1 VEGAGGNRKVPPQD
15 QVRSNTK
22 TSEPEEG
29 GPWERSASEMTRS
42 EPEAKRQEIPLSAP
56 WIDEREEE
64 LALQVLR
71 SGRLSLGPMIDRFE
85 NALAERVGAPF
96 VAAVSSGTAGLHLA
110 VLLAGIGAG
119 DEVITTPFSFVA
131 SANCILYEGGTPV
144 FVDVDTRTLNLDP
157 TAVEAA
163 VTERTKAILAVDIFG
178 YPAELT
184 DLQAVSSRHG
194 LALIDDACEAL
205 GAEYHGRPVGAFGHP
220 TVFAFYPNKQM
231 TTGEGGAVA
240 VSDEDEWALLKSLS
254 NQGRTDSGEW
264 LTHGHLGFNY
274 RLDDVSAAIGLAQL
288 ERFDSIL
295 ELRAD
300 VAARYAE
307 LLAGVDGVEPPLAD
321 DDDHVR
327 SWFVYVVRLA
337 DDIGRDVVMARLA
350 EQGIASKP
358 YLPSIHLQPYWRER
372 FGTREGMYP
381 VAEAASRHSLA
392 LPFHTRLTAG
402 EQERVVDALSRAV
415 A

>member
-1 VEGAGGNRKVPPQD
+1 MEGRGDRKDPPQD

-29 GPWERSASEMTRS
+29 DPWERSASEMTRS

-337 DDIGRDVVMARLA
+337 DDIGRDGVMARLA